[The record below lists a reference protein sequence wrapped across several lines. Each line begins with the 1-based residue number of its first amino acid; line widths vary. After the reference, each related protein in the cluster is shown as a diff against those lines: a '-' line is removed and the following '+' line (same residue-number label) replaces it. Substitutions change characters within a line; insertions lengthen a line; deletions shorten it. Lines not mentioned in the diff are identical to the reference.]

1 MRWAGQRLVAIRRG
15 RLGWCDEQL
24 AGVFVPTDD
33 TNFLDGR
40 VAFGREDVEILERR
54 TAFKGFFRMD
64 VLRLRHR
71 LFEGG
76 WSRPMERELFVRGP
90 AVVLLPWDPELDELV
105 MVEQFRIGALETGP
119 SPWHMEF
126 VAGIVEAGETEE
138 DVARREAVEEAGLK
152 IGEIVP
158 VHRYQVSPGGN
169 TEEIA
174 VYCGKVDARGA
185 GGVHG
190 LETEHEDIRVHRVP
204 RAEAMAALARGE
216 LRNAAAIVGV
226 QWLALHHQALRERWA
241 ETD

>member
-1 MRWAGQRLVAIRRG
+1 MRK
-15 RLGWCDEQL
+15 
-24 AGVFVPTDD
+24 DD
-33 TNFLDGR
+33 TRSLDKR
-40 VAFGREDVEILERR
+40 LAFGREDVEILERR
-54 TAFKGFFRMD
+54 TAFSGFFRMD

-90 AVVLLPWDPELDELV
+90 AVVLLPWDPVLDELV
-105 MVEQFRIGALETGP
+105 MVEQFRIGALEVGP

-126 VAGIVEAGETEE
+126 VAGIVEDGETEE
-138 DVARREAVEEAGLK
+138 DVARREAVEEAGLD
-152 IGEIVP
+152 IGAIVP

-190 LETEHEDIRVHRVP
+190 LDTEHEDIRVHRVP
-204 RAEAMAALARGE
+204 RADAMAALARGE
-216 LRNAAAIVGV
+216 LRNAAAIVGI
-226 QWLALHHQALRERWA
+226 QWLALHHEKLRARWTGT
-241 ETD
+241 E